1 MTEKSNNN
9 CSQCIARRR
18 PLGSFKKPY
27 CVNLM
32 SDKFLKTV
40 SKNDICECFRDKKEN
55 YNEHDDFV

>member
-40 SKNDICECFRDKKEN
+40 TKNDICECFRDKKEGF
-55 YNEHDDFV
+55 E